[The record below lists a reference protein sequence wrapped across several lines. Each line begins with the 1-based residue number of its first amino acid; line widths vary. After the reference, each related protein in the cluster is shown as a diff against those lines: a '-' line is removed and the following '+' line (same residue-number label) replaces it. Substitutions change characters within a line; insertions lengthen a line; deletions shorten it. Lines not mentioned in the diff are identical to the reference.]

1 MIFRYVQMLYLSE
14 RFFSYYVDDCGDFI
28 DYLLGR
34 ELDVVREGL
43 LRLVAADE
51 HLLEF
56 GIQYG

>member
-1 MIFRYVQMLYLSE
+1 MLYLSE